1 MMSRPA
7 NTIAVLGAGSW
18 GMALSNLFCEAGKNV
33 RLWEYEPNRAERLAS
48 ERRDDA
54 FLPGVVLATEIL
66 ITNNITE
73 TVEDAELVAL
83 VVPSHAM
90 RQVCN
95 ALNSMQPVGKTIV
108 SFSKGLEN
116 ETLMRMSQVI
126 TDTLS
131 PDLNNSIA
139 VLSGPSHA
147 EEVSARQ
154 PTTVVVA
161 SDEPTVARHVQRS
174 LMSSRFR
181 IYTNPDVIGV
191 EMGGALKN
199 IIAIAAGVSD
209 GLGFGD
215 NTKAALL
222 TRGLAEIGRLGVEM
236 GANPLTFAGLS
247 GMGDLIVTCTS
258 RHSRNRNLGE
268 LIGRGYTLE
277 EALSRT
283 VMVAEGVKTSL
294 AAYELARRTGVEM
307 PITGKVRAVLFEG
320 EEPRHAVA
328 ALMER
333 GAKSELE
340 TDLLSWR

>member
-1 MMSRPA
+1 METLATR
-7 NTIAVLGAGSW
+7 IAVLGAGSW
-18 GMALSNLFCEAGKNV
+18 GMALAQLFSSAGKSV
-33 RLWEYEPNRAERLAS
+33 RLWEYQPDRATRLAR

-54 FLPGVVLATEIL
+54 FLPGLVLSADIR
-66 ITNNITE
+66 ITSDLE
-73 TVEDAELVAL
+73 AAVGDAELAAL

-90 RQVCN
+90 REVCKELR
-95 ALNSMQPVGKTIV
+95 AIRPDRTVLVSMT
-108 SFSKGLEN
+108 KGLED

-126 TDTLS
+126 VDTLGAD
-131 PDLNNSIA
+131 PTTRLA

-147 EEVSARQ
+147 EEVSVGL

-161 SDEPTVARHVQRS
+161 SDEPDVARYVQRS
-174 LMSSRFR
+174 LMTGTFR

-199 IIAIAAGVSD
+199 VIAIAAGVCD

-222 TRGLAEIGRLGVEM
+222 TRGLAEISRLGVAM

-247 GMGDLIVTCTS
+247 GMGDLIATCTS

-268 LIGRGYTLE
+268 RIGKGATFE
-277 EALSRT
+277 EAMRHT
-283 VMVAEGVKTSL
+283 VMVAEGVKTAS
-294 AAYELARRTGVEM
+294 AAHTLARRVGVEM
-307 PITGKVRAVLFEG
+307 PITEQVRAVLFEG
-320 EEPRHAVA
+320 EDPRAAVA

-333 GAKSELE
+333 SARSELE
-340 TDLLSWR
+340 ADFLSPS